1 MKRNLL
7 CSLCLLWSVL
17 LFSAGKNTPVTV
29 ASYNLRLD
37 VPSDEINAWP
47 NRKEAVKDLIR
58 FHEFE
63 IIGTQEGFSHQLNDL
78 LEMPGWAK
86 TGVGRDDGAD
96 EGEHSAILYRTDR
109 FKLLDSGNFWFSE
122 TPDHPSFGWEAKY
135 RRICS
140 WGKFR
145 DMKNKKIFFFFNVHF
160 DHEAPIAR
168 RESANLLLRNIR
180 EIAGN
185 NPVICTGDFN
195 SMPDD
200 EPIRIISAV
209 LHDACLNS
217 EIPPYGPVTTY
228 QGFDYNYKEQSE
240 RIDYHFINDRC
251 EILKYGVLSDAVN
264 GRFPSDH
271 FPVVT
276 KIRIK

>member
-37 VPSDEINAWP
+37 VSSDGINAWP

-63 IIGTQEGFSHQLNDL
+63 IIGTQEGFTHQLNDL

-86 TGVGRDDGAD
+86 TGVGRDDGVNG
-96 EGEHSAILYRTDR
+96 GEHSAILYRTDR
-109 FKLLDSGNFWFSE
+109 FELLDSGNFWLSE
-122 TPDHPSFGWEAKY
+122 TPDRPSFGWEAKY

-145 DMKNKKIFFFFNVHF
+145 DMKNKTIFFFFNVHF

-209 LHDACLNS
+209 LHDAYLNS
-217 EIPPYGPVTTY
+217 ETPPYGPVTTY

-240 RIDYHFINDRC
+240 RIDYHFINDYC